1 MLLDVFQVTIMV
13 CILNVIMY
21 NKWPFVIHEKG
32 KNFNPI
38 RFILTAEE
46 ADSILMYG
54 TVFLDYALVLHT
66 P

>member
-1 MLLDVFQVTIMV
+1 MV